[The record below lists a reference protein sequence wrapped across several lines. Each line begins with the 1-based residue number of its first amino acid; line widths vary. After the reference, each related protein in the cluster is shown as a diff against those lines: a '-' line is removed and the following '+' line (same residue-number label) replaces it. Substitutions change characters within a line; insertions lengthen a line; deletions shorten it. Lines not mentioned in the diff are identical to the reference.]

1 MTLKKIIANKLTP
14 TNQDNKKA
22 TYAKKIDREHAKLD
36 WNKPAIEL
44 ERKIRAYN
52 PVPVTHTNLRG
63 IDMKIWEA
71 KIKTSTSK
79 LKPGTILNEKLTLDI
94 MTGQDLISITKLQ
107 LPGKKIISAKDFLN
121 SHTDFVN
128 RKSP

>member
-1 MTLKKIIANKLTP
+1 
-14 TNQDNKKA
+14 
-22 TYAKKIDREHAKLD
+22 
-36 WNKPAIEL
+36 
-44 ERKIRAYN
+44 
-52 PVPVTHTNLRG
+52 
-63 IDMKIWEA
+63 MKIWEA